1 MDKKCAENLDIF
13 TNMSSDN
20 THWFWKQIF
29 RLLDTFASLTLHSE
43 TPLHSYKCG
52 TADTL
57 KYSYRTVHAHLWVIL
72 VYNLLIAILLT
83 DGMLDWSVDST
94 SRRLA
99 WAKTRESVWQDSN
112 SEHLFG
118 PQEPQQSQSNG
129 NTQGPTHQG

>member
-52 TADTL
+52 TVDNL
-57 KYSYRTVHAHLWVIL
+57 KI
-72 VYNLLIAILLT
+72 
-83 DGMLDWSVDST
+83 
-94 SRRLA
+94 
-99 WAKTRESVWQDSN
+99 
-112 SEHLFG
+112 
-118 PQEPQQSQSNG
+118 
-129 NTQGPTHQG
+129 